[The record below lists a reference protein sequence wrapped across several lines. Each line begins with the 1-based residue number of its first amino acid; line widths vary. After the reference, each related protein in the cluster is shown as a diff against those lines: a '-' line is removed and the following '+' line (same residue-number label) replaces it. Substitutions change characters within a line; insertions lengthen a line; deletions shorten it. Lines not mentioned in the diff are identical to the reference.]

1 MASAGQLLT
10 QALKASSACFYLSG
24 GVIQKK
30 IVYFIAPA
38 AARQELPGSTAF
50 TGLPIR
56 RMTRPVRNLI
66 LHN

>member
-10 QALKASSACFYLSG
+10 QVLKASSACFYLSG

-38 AARQELPGSTAF
+38 AARQELPGQPLLR
-50 TGLPIR
+50 GCRLGG
-56 RMTRPVRNLI
+56 
-66 LHN
+66 